1 MAHFSIVLTAIAG
14 LSYVLFS
21 LLDRIVA
28 NHRIANKARELGCQ
42 DPPLERF
49 RLPLGI
55 DNVQEAWAA
64 DTEQQFMDWFMQR
77 AKKMGVNTWSYRL
90 FGRKLISTHEP
101 QNIQAI
107 LANQFGTF
115 DLGPLRRDLVCC
127 IYMRDGF

>member
-14 LSYVLFS
+14 VSYVLFL
-21 LLDRIVA
+21 LLDRIVTS
-28 NHRIANKARELGCQ
+28 HRIATKARELGCQ
-42 DPPLERF
+42 DPPFEAF

-64 DTEQQFMDWFMQR
+64 DAEQQFMDWFTQR

-115 DLGPLRRDLVCC
+115 DLGPLRRDLVRC
-127 IYMRDGF
+127 IYMGDSG